1 MKIVSLLPASTEM
14 VCDLGLRDALAG
26 RSHECDFPAGVESL
40 PVLTSARVDSSR
52 PSGEIDGQVRRIL
65 ESGEA
70 LYRLDEERMRAIAPD
85 VVVTQASCEVCAI
98 SYEEV
103 ERVSRRAAPHA
114 RVVSLQPAR
123 LADVLEDVLTVARAC
138 DVPERGVS
146 LVRSLEDRLDA
157 LRARTWTKRPR
168 VALLEWLDPPML
180 GAQWVPELLEAA
192 GGEAVG
198 AAPGAMSA
206 YATWEAIEALQ
217 LDALVVG
224 PCGFDLARTEREAA
238 PHAERLARVAPRTLL
253 MDGNAYWNRPGPRLI
268 EAAEALAAWLRG
280 EAASAALPA

>member
-14 VCDLGLRDALAG
+14 VCDLGLRGQLVG
-26 RSHECDFPAGVESL
+26 RSHECDFPEGVASL
-40 PVLTSARVDSSR
+40 PVLTRARVDSSR
-52 PSGEIDGQVRRIL
+52 PSGEIDREVRRVL
-65 ESGEA
+65 ESGEP
-70 LYRLDEERMRAIAPD
+70 LYQLDEARLAAIAPD
-85 VVVTQASCEVCAI
+85 VLVTQASCEVCAI

-103 ERVSRRAAPHA
+103 ERVSRRAAPGA

-123 LADVLEDVLTVARAC
+123 LADVLFDVLTVARAC
-138 DVPERGVS
+138 EVPERGAA

-157 LRARTWTKRPR
+157 LRARAFARRPR

-192 GGEAVG
+192 GAEPVG
-198 AAPGAMSA
+198 ATPGAMSA
-206 YATWEAIEALQ
+206 YVTWDDIEALK

-224 PCGFDLARTEREAA
+224 PCGFDLARTEHEAA
-238 PHAERLARVAPRTLL
+238 PHADRLARVAPRTLL

-268 EAAEALAAWLRG
+268 EAAEMLAAWLHGGGIER
-280 EAASAALPA
+280 AAS